1 MQRPGVAVDLERMS
15 NYAIYPSLKDRA
27 VFVTGGGSG
36 IGASI
41 VEHFCAQGSKVAFVD
56 IARKAS
62 EALVKTIAG
71 KGLPAPLF
79 IECNIADIPALQKA
93 IVEAKQKLGPIRV
106 LVNNAAHDQR
116 HAIDTVTP
124 EYWDERYA
132 VNLKHQFFAAQAV
145 YKDMAA
151 AGGGAIVNLGSTSW
165 VVGQGGMP
173 CYTSAKSAVAGLT
186 RALARDFGPL
196 NIRVNCILPGWI
208 MAKKTYRQA
217 INEALRQEMERDPRV
232 IIMGEDVAGGL
243 GAPGEQD
250 AWGGPLGV
258 TKGLMPKFG
267 RDRVLDTPISE
278 SAFVGAAVG
287 AAATGLRPVA
297 ELMFVDFF
305 GVCFDQIYNQAA
317 KFKYMAEPMWDLAA
331 VSIEA
336 ELDAA
341 LDRILLE
348 EYFGGGAARHAGRF
362 ALYKA
367 SLNLIAAAW
376 AVVQIA
382 DGNLGTDFA
391 AFAHQRLA
399 WHVLQVGATRDL
411 LDGAAGT
418 ELRAYLGEFQIR
430 ESGRL
435 D

>member
-1 MQRPGVAVDLERMS
+1 MVGDMS

-208 MAKKTYRQA
+208 MTERQLTLWLTP
-217 INEALRQEMERDPRV
+217 E
-232 IIMGEDVAGGL
+232 GE
-243 GAPGEQD
+243 E
-250 AWGGPLGV
+250 
-258 TKGLMPKFG
+258 
-267 RDRVLDTPISE
+267 
-278 SAFVGAAVG
+278 
-287 AAATGLRPVA
+287 
-297 ELMFVDFF
+297 ELMKRQCLKRKLVPAD
-305 GVCFDQIYNQAA
+305 I
-317 KFKYMAEPMWDLAA
+317 
-331 VSIEA
+331 
-336 ELDAA
+336 
-341 LDRILLE
+341 
-348 EYFGGGAARHAGRF
+348 ARTVLF
-362 ALYKA
+362 
-367 SLNLIAAAW
+367 
-376 AVVQIA
+376 
-382 DGNLGTDFA
+382 FA
-391 AFAHQRLA
+391 AEDS
-399 WHVLQVGATRDL
+399 GACTNQNYIV
-411 LDGAAGT
+411 DGGWV
-418 ELRAYLGEFQIR
+418 
-430 ESGRL
+430 
-435 D
+435 